1 MFNFKSFPS
10 ETQNA
15 VPHWAFELTSATAV
29 RETWDLKG
37 RILRSGRIWSWIIL
51 T

>member
-15 VPHWAFELTSATAV
+15 VPHWAFELNSATAV
-29 RETWDLKG
+29 RETWDLKDLEECG
-37 RILRSGRIWSWIIL
+37 HGLF
-51 T
+51 